1 MWRPRNRWAYA
12 VPVIGVAAGLLF
24 GVSAATSQGSD
35 LRPGTRDL
43 VQVVQDGNHR
53 VAKQA
58 ATVASLQTQVAQLGK
73 QDAPGSTKLKKT
85 IRTSDGYAD
94 TAGLSEVT
102 GQVVTVSL
110 NDSSRDPSTLPDGAN
125 LDWLVVHQQD
135 VQAVVNALWAGGA
148 SAMMLMDQRVIST
161 SAVRCVGNTLLL
173 QGRVYSP
180 PFVIKA
186 MGDPA
191 KLKKALDD
199 DPSVQNYKAYVSLA
213 GLGYDVSTSSK
224 ETFPAYQGALDLKY
238 AKVKEAAQK

>member
-1 MWRPRNRWAYA
+1 MWLPRSRWAYG
-12 VPVIGVAAGLLF
+12 VPLIAGAAGLLF
-24 GVSAATSQGSD
+24 GVSAATSHGTD

-43 VQVVQDGNHR
+43 VQVVQDGNHK
-53 VAKQA
+53 VAVQA
-58 ATVASLQTQVAQLGK
+58 KTVSRLQTQVAQLGRR
-73 QDAPGSTKLKKT
+73 DAPGSARLKQT
-85 IRTSDGYAD
+85 TRTADGYAA
-94 TAGLSEVT
+94 TAGLSSVT
-102 GQVVTVSL
+102 GEVVSVSL
-110 NDSSRDPSTLPDGAN
+110 NDSHRDPSTLPPGAN

-148 SAMMLMDQRVIST
+148 TAMMLMDQRVIST

-191 KLKKALDD
+191 KLRAALDD
-199 DPSVQNYKAYVSLA
+199 DPDVENYKVYVTQV
-213 GLGYDVSTSSK
+213 GLGYDVSTGK

-238 AKVKEAAQK
+238 AKVGK

>member
-1 MWRPRNRWAYA
+1 MWRPRSRWSYA
-12 VPVIGVAAGLLF
+12 VPAIGVAAGLLF
-24 GVSAATSQGSD
+24 GVSASTSQGSD

-43 VQVVQDGNHR
+43 VQVVEDGNRR
-53 VAKQA
+53 VAGQA
-58 ATVASLQTQVAQLGK
+58 ADVAALQSDVKRLGK
-73 QDAPGSTKLKKT
+73 RDSPGSSKL
-85 IRTSDGYAD
+85 RTAQRTADDYAGN
-94 TAGLSEVT
+94 AGLTKAT
-102 GQVVTVSL
+102 GKVVTVTL
-110 NDSSRDPSTLPDGAN
+110 NDSTRDPSTLPEGAN

-148 SAMMLMDQRVIST
+148 TAMMLMDQRVIST

-191 KLKKALDD
+191 KLRTALND
-199 DPSVQNYKAYVSLA
+199 DPTVQNYQAYVPLA
-213 GLGYDVSTSSK
+213 GLGYDVQTSDK

-238 AKVKEAAQK
+238 AKVGKVKQ

>member
-1 MWRPRNRWAYA
+1 MRRSRSSWAYA

-43 VQVVQDGNHR
+43 VQVVQDGNRR
-53 VAKQA
+53 VAGQA
-58 ATVASLQTQVAQLGK
+58 ANVASLQTQVAKLGRR
-73 QDAPGSTKLKKT
+73 DAPGSATLKKT
-85 IRTSDGYAD
+85 LRTSDGYAH
-94 TAGLSEVT
+94 TAGLSQVS
-102 GQVVTVSL
+102 GKVVTVSL
-110 NDSSRDPSTLPDGAN
+110 NDSTRDPSTLPEGAN

-148 SAMMLMDQRVIST
+148 TAMMLMDQRVIST

-180 PFVIKA
+180 PFVIRA

-191 KLKKALDD
+191 QLQKALDD
-199 DPSVQNYKAYVSLA
+199 DPAVQNYKAYVSLA
-213 GLGYDVSTSSK
+213 GLGYDVSTSGH

-238 AKVKEAAQK
+238 AKVGK

>member
-1 MWRPRNRWAYA
+1 MWRPRGRWAYA
-12 VPVIGVAAGLLF
+12 VPLIGVAAGLLF
-24 GVSAATSQGSD
+24 GVSAATSQGTD

-43 VQVVQDGNHR
+43 VQVVQDGNRR

-58 ATVASLQTQVAQLGK
+58 ATVAALQTQVAELGK
-73 QDAPGSTKLKKT
+73 RDAPGSSKLKKT
-85 IRTSDGYAD
+85 VSTADHYAD
-94 TAGLSEVT
+94 SAGLSEVT
-102 GQVVTVSL
+102 GQVVTVTL
-110 NDSSRDPSTLPDGAN
+110 NDSSRDPSTLPEGAN

-135 VQAVVNALWAGGA
+135 VQAVVNALWSGGA
-148 SAMMLMDQRVIST
+148 TAMMLMDQRVIST

-191 KLKKALDD
+191 QLQQALDD
-199 DPSVQNYKAYVSLA
+199 DPSVQNYKAFVSLA
-213 GLGYDVSTSSK
+213 GLGYDVSTTSS

-238 AKVKEAAQK
+238 AKVTK